1 MTSTRMGPA
10 DLVSA
15 AISVAPSVRDAV
27 ASLVPCDMLRLLK
40 ERTFISA
47 ADMDRMTPNERA
59 EAVIAATCRSWD
71 EVPGPFRSKILAEI
85 DEMAKR
91 LPQRD

>member
-1 MTSTRMGPA
+1 MMQ
-10 DLVSA
+10 
-15 AISVAPSVRDAV
+15 V
-27 ASLVPCDMLRLLK
+27 ASTALCDMLRHMQ
-40 ERTFISA
+40 ERVVISA

-71 EVPGPFRSKILAEI
+71 EVPEPFRSKILAEI

-91 LPQRD
+91 FPQRG